1 MKALVLAIA
10 VVALAAGIGQ
20 LAYEG
25 SALRDVR
32 DVERAFANGDGL
44 RSELNRQELSDALK
58 SYDPGQM
65 ANVVDQQMNHAPFDP
80 LLLSVNAHAAFLSG
94 PDNLPISAQLFDQAR
109 AIAPSDRRV
118 DALRASWQARL
129 HSMPLLRS
137 QSAE

>member
-1 MKALVLAIA
+1 MKVLLLAIA
-10 VVALAAGIGQ
+10 VVVLGTGIGQ

-32 DVERAFANGDGL
+32 DAERAFANGDGL
-44 RSELNRQELSDALK
+44 QAELNRQELSDKLK
-58 SYDPGQM
+58 LHDPAQM
-65 ANVVDQQMNHAPFDP
+65 AEVVDQQMNHAPFNP
-80 LLLSVNAHAAFLSG
+80 FLLSVKAHAAFLSG

-109 AIAPSDRRV
+109 SIAPSDQRV

-129 HSMPLLRS
+129 HGMPLLRS